1 MVGLLT
7 PAVVD
12 QSARMPGGLLAKS
25 LPAPD
30 GWQNGGLVIQFTDC
44 GEPVLRDKCVDD
56 EDIPNRLAVREF
68 PSFPLESGVMCSTTG
83 RDSISQ
89 AAFDAFAATADWSL
103 TRQLQSDP
111 AATGAPT
118 LDDSTLVGTYAA
130 AAFVQAVGCLEQA
143 AADAGFG
150 QAWMLHTTLRGAAYL
165 EDNLSSSVSPSGAPI
180 VVGSGYTNLNATTV
194 PIWATSRVYASISE
208 PDGMEG
214 VGYRVNNLEAWARGE
229 GIVAF
234 NDCINLRVHVTVPT
248 C

>member
-25 LPAPD
+25 LPAPA
-30 GWQNGGLVIQFTDC
+30 GWENGGLVIQFNDC

-56 EDIPNRLAVREF
+56 EDIPNRLTVSEF
-68 PSFPLESGVMCSTTG
+68 PSFPIETGVMCSTTG
-83 RDSISQ
+83 RDSITQ
-89 AAFDAFAATADWSL
+89 AAFDDYQATADYQL
-103 TRQLQSDP
+103 TRQLQSDV

-143 AADAGFG
+143 ATAAGFG
-150 QAWMLHTTLRGAAYL
+150 RAWVLHTTLRGAAYL
-165 EDNLSSSVSPSGAPI
+165 EDNLSSERAPSGAPI
-180 VVGSGYTNLNATTV
+180 IVGSGYTNFSPTVV
-194 PIWATSRVYASISE
+194 PIWATSRVYASVSE
-208 PDGMEG
+208 ADGMEG
-214 VGYRVNNLEAWARGE
+214 VGFRQNNLEAWARGE

-234 NDCINLRVHVTVPT
+234 NPCINLRVHVTVPS

>member
-25 LPAPD
+25 LPAPA

-56 EDIPNRLAVREF
+56 EDIPNRLTSAEF
-68 PSFPLESGVMCSTTG
+68 PSFPMESGVMCSTTG

-89 AAFDAFAATADWSL
+89 AAFDDFQATADYQL
-103 TRQLQSDP
+103 TRQLQRDL
-111 AATGAPT
+111 ADTGAPT
-118 LDDSTLVGTYAA
+118 LDDSDLVGTYAA

-143 AADAGFG
+143 AAAAGKG
-150 QAWMLHTTLRGAAYL
+150 RAWMLHTTLRGASYL
-165 EDNLSSSVSPSGAPI
+165 EDDLSALVSPSGAPI
-180 VVGSGYTNLNATTV
+180 VIGSGYTNFSPTVV
-194 PIWATSRVYASISE
+194 PIWATSRVYASVSE

-214 VGYRVNNLEAWARGE
+214 VGYRQNNLEAWARGE